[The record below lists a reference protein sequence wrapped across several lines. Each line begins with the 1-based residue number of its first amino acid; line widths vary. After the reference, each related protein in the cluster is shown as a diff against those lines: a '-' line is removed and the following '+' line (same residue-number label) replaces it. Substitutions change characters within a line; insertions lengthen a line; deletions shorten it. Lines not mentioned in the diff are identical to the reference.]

1 MGAEK
6 KQRTEER
13 NPGEPRTEVREQ
25 SAGRVGGG
33 PAQGGRETVGAREHA
48 HRRSL
53 PFPLKMESRF
63 WLRERLAGWERGPQ

>member
-13 NPGEPRTEVREQ
+13 NPGEPRAEVREQ

-33 PAQGGRETVGAREHA
+33 PAQGGRETWVPESTPTGGVF
-48 HRRSL
+48 L
-53 PFPLKMESRF
+53 FP
-63 WLRERLAGWERGPQ
+63 